1 MANDYFQDDGNPG
14 FKGPLASGAIRTL
27 FAAVETA
34 WDKVVGLT
42 GNGGKIVAI
51 NAAGTAQEALSTTGT
66 GNVVRA
72 TSPTLVTPALGTPAS
87 GVLDN
92 CSLSSAKTTPI
103 DADSLV
109 LVDSAA
115 ASVMKNLTW
124 ANLKATLKAYFDTL
138 YVALTGNQ
146 TIAGVKTFSSPVGVA
161 AAAASGDAVRKD
173 QLITNNL
180 VGTTTND
187 NATAGNI
194 GEFVQSIITN
204 ASGVSIT
211 SGVSVNVTSISLT
224 AGDWDV
230 TGNIFIVPTASTTY
244 AGGGAST
251 TSASLGEFSALQAAT
266 STASVQISLPIPML
280 RVSIA
285 STTTV
290 YLVAQAAFASGTCK
304 GSGRIQARRVR

>member
-103 DADSLV
+103 DADSIV

-115 ASVMKNLTW
+115 SNVMKNLTW

-161 AAAASGDAVRKD
+161 AAVASGDAVAKS
-173 QLITNNL
+173 QSAGLT
-180 VGTTTND
+180 GTGYNTTSGH
-187 NATAGNI
+187 TAGIENANI
-194 GEFVQSIITN
+194 YTNTTGRPLFVTCS
-204 ASGVSIT
+204 SFS
-211 SGVSVNVTSISLT
+211 SSISNLKAFVAGAVIARIDTT
-224 AGDWDV
+224 AA
-230 TGNIFIVPTASTTY
+230 NIPTTLSFIVPVGATYSVGWVAGTVTTLY
-244 AGGGAST
+244 WAE
-251 TSASLGEFSALQAAT
+251 L
-266 STASVQISLPIPML
+266 
-280 RVSIA
+280 
-285 STTTV
+285 
-290 YLVAQAAFASGTCK
+290 
-304 GSGRIQARRVR
+304 